1 MKAKIICTRLFAAV
15 LCGATA
21 FVDAHAA
28 SIRIDCERR
37 ADRSKISVDGAN
49 LPPGLFRCIA
59 RSGSNARATP
69 PRAAIS
75 GERECD
81 FDSNPNDVAAGATRI
96 PFNFIQGGQVL
107 GKIVNG
113 LGYTVI
119 SDTAACRIR

>member
-1 MKAKIICTRLFAAV
+1 MNAKIACTSLFTAV
-15 LCGATA
+15 LCGAIV

-69 PRAAIS
+69 LRAQVR

-96 PFNFIQGGQVL
+96 PFNFIQGGQVI

-113 LGYTVI
+113 YGFTVI